1 MYAEIYEISE
11 FVGLMNGNPV
21 NHESLRIE
29 IQASPV
35 PGITSLDGIQGR
47 IFIQFQERISDDD
60 KLILDQI
67 ISSHDGLPA
76 RTTKVLQ
83 ETRSTIL
90 DNLVQ
95 MAHFHPVLKLNPDEI
110 TGYLTSIDN
119 WLNAWRRDGNH
130 TILISKIAQD
140 ANDNSNP
147 HHGYLNEIVN
157 TDGVRTYQ
165 FLIGGIPTTPYV

>member
-11 FVGLMNGNPV
+11 FIGLLNGNPV

-35 PGITSLDGIQGR
+35 PGITSLDGIQGK
-47 IFIQFQERISDDD
+47 IFVQFQERISDED
-60 KLILDQI
+60 KLLLDQI
-67 ISSHDGLPA
+67 IANHDGLPA

-83 ETRSTIL
+83 ERRSTIL
-90 DNLVQ
+90 DGLVQ
-95 MAHFHPVLKLNPDEI
+95 MAHFHPVLKNVPNDI

-130 TILISKIAQD
+130 NILVSKIAQD
-140 ANDNSNP
+140 ANDDTSP
-147 HHGYLNEIVN
+147 HHGYLNTIVN
-157 TDGVRTYQ
+157 TDGVKTYQ
-165 FLIGGIPTTPYV
+165 FLIAGIPTTPYV